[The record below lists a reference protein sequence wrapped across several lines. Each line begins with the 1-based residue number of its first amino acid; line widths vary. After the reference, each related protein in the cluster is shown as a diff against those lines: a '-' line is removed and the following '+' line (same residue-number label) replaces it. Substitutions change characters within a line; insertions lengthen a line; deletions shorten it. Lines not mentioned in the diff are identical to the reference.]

1 MNEQAQ
7 LESQMENQPQGVL
20 YQSKADAWRNCNM
33 TIWAKSRSEIIEECT
48 GDIQSS
54 FACSERNDLG
64 FLIGAAQVLA

>member
-1 MNEQAQ
+1 MRGAI
-7 LESQMENQPQGVL
+7 P
-20 YQSKADAWRNCNM
+20 NM
-33 TIWAKSRSEIIEECT
+33 TIWAKSWSEIIEECT